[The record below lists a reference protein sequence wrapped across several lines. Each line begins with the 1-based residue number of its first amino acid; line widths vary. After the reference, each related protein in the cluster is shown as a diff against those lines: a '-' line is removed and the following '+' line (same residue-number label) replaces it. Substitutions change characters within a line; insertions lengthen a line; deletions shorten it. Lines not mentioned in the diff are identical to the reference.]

1 MLSYEAADW
10 LRLKRDLQLT
20 VLWFILFSVFLRSQF
35 WSSMIHCSVVFSAV
49 LSLTLD
55 GVS

>member
-10 LRLKRDLQLT
+10 LRLKRGLQLT
-20 VLWFILFSVFLRSQF
+20 VLWFIWFSVFLRSQF
-35 WSSMIHCSVVFSAV
+35 WSRMIHCSVVFSVV